1 MELFITGIVTGMII
15 GLPRDTY
22 SEMLAQNSTKKGI
35 SQSAVIGTGM
45 ALSAAFMAIIDMIIL
60 FFLGKYII
68 RAKST
73 LAYVMGALLII
84 INAIG
89 IIKSENSYDVDN
101 TGTSF
106 MNFMTGI
113 MIGISEFTN
122 IFLILLLYIY
132 SGITRLKFREYGI
145 LLGGTAAGTFFIC
158 VAMGIIFKIADK
170 IKKIES
176 TKGYNLFV
184 NIMLV
189 CAGILII
196 LKEAF

>member
-35 SQSAVIGTGM
+35 LQSAVIGTGM

-113 MIGISEFTN
+113 MIGISEFAN
-122 IFLILLLYIY
+122 IFLILLLYVYFDIA
-132 SGITRLKFREYGI
+132 RLKFSEYAV
-145 LLGGTAAGTFFIC
+145 LLGGTVAGAFLIC
-158 VAMGIIFKIADK
+158 VVMGIIFKLVDNVRE
-170 IKKIES
+170 IKS
-176 TKGYNLFV
+176 TRGYNLLV
-184 NIMLV
+184 NIVMV